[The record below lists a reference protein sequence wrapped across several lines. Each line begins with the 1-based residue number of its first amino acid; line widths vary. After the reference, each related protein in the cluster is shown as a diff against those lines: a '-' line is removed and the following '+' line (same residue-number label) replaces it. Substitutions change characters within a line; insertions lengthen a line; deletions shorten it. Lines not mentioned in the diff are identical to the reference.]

1 MCNFER
7 IISFDIG
14 IKNMAYCIIYLGNKE
29 DKKFIIEDWNLLNL
43 MDKDERITEYC
54 TNSLETKKVKKEK
67 QNKTDKNKKQKKEK
81 KIVRIDNFLV
91 GSTESESTQIDSNTE
106 TINIIDSK
114 PCGKLAKY
122 KKSGN
127 YFCEKCAKLQSQYL
141 LPKKNFQSSSL
152 KKMKVD
158 DLKKLFN
165 EYIILEGEKNKENKE
180 KPLIKKDYI
189 EGLERFFKEK
199 CLESILETKTKTAG
213 QTDLITIGKNMKL
226 LLNQVP
232 NIDSITKVLIENQI
246 STIATRMK
254 SIQGML
260 AQYFIMRDSDID
272 IEFISSSNKLK
283 EYKAEEI
290 KENKENKESK
300 ENEQINEIKEIQEIK
315 GSKETKQKQN
325 YKKNKNDG
333 KIATLN
339 ILENTEELKKWIPYF
354 NESKKKDDLA
364 DAFLQGLWYLK
375 K

>member
-1 MCNFER
+1 
-7 IISFDIG
+7 
-14 IKNMAYCIIYLGNKE
+14 MAYCIIYLGNKE
-29 DKKFIIEDWNLLNL
+29 DRKFIIEDWNLLNL

-54 TNSLETKKVKKEK
+54 TNSLENKKKGIKEK
-67 QNKTDKNKKQKKEK
+67 KKDKK
-81 KIVRIDNFLV
+81 KIVRLENFLV
-91 GSTESESTQIDSNTE
+91 GSTECESVQIDSKIDS
-106 TINIIDSK
+106 INIIHSL
-114 PCGKLAKY
+114 PCGRLAKY
-122 KKSGN
+122 KKSGEF
-127 YFCEKCAKLQSQYL
+127 FCEKCAKIQSQYL

-158 DLKKLFN
+158 DLKNLFS
-165 EYIILEGEKNKENKE
+165 EYIILEEQKNNE

-189 EGLERFFKEK
+189 EVLERFFKEK
-199 CLESILETKTKTAG
+199 CLESILETKVKTAG

-290 KENKENKESK
+290 KENKESKESK
-300 ENEQINEIKEIQEIK
+300 E
-315 GSKETKQKQN
+315 SKETQQKQN

>member
-1 MCNFER
+1 
-7 IISFDIG
+7 
-14 IKNMAYCIIYLGNKE
+14 MAYCIIYLGNKE
-29 DKKFIIEDWNLLNL
+29 DRKFIIEDWNLLNL

-54 TNSLETKKVKKEK
+54 TNSLENKKKGNKET
-67 QNKTDKNKKQKKEK
+67 QNKKQKKDK
-81 KIVRIDNFLV
+81 NKQKNIVRLENFLV
-91 GSTESESTQIDSNTE
+91 GSKESKESEIKQSES
-106 TINIIDSK
+106 INIKSK
-114 PCGKLAKY
+114 CGRLAKY
-122 KKSGN
+122 KKSGEF
-127 YFCEKCAKLQSQYL
+127 FCEKCAKIQSQYL

-158 DLKKLFN
+158 DLKQLYS
-165 EYIILEGEKNKENKE
+165 EYIIQEEEKNNE

-246 STIATRMK
+246 SSIATRMK

-260 AQYFIMRDSDID
+260 AQYFIMRNTDTD

-283 EYKAEEI
+283 EYKAEET
-290 KENKENKESK
+290 KENK
-300 ENEQINEIKEIQEIK
+300 EIKEIQQKNESNESKEKEIK
-315 GSKETKQKQN
+315 GPNEKLKKETQQKQN

-354 NESKKKDDLA
+354 NECKKKDDLA

>member
-1 MCNFER
+1 
-7 IISFDIG
+7 
-14 IKNMAYCIIYLGNKE
+14 MAYCIIYLGNKE
-29 DKKFIIEDWNLLNL
+29 DRKFIIEDWNLLNL

-54 TNSLETKKVKKEK
+54 MNSLENKKVKKGKEK
-67 QNKTDKNKKQKKEK
+67 IKQKKDK
-81 KIVRIDNFLV
+81 KNIVKIENFLV
-91 GSTESESTQIDSNTE
+91 GYTESTQPEMKELDS
-106 TINIIDSK
+106 INIIDSK
-114 PCGKLAKY
+114 PCGRLAKY
-122 KKSGN
+122 KKSGS

-165 EYIILEGEKNKENKE
+165 EYIIQEGEKNNE

-189 EGLERFFKEK
+189 EVLERIFKEK
-199 CLESILETKTKTAG
+199 CLESILETKIKTAG

-226 LLNQVP
+226 LLNQVL

-260 AQYFIMRDSDID
+260 AQYFIMRNTDTD

-283 EYKAEEI
+283 EYKTEETQ
-290 KENKENKESK
+290 KT
-300 ENEQINEIKEIQEIK
+300 QEIQQTK
-315 GSKETKQKQN
+315 TKETQQKQN